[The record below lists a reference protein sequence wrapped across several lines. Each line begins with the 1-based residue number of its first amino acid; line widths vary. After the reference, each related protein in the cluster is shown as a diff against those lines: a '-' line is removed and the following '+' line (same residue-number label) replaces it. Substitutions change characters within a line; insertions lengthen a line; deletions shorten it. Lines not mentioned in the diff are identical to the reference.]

1 MTSTVQL
8 YHIYHHYTI
17 LHVCTLIGYDDTEA
31 VKLMTVPGSIIEI
44 EESITANFP
53 GDEQYFGQMR
63 GKELFKFPPGHAAK
77 LKSFIS
83 EIQSKHT

>member
-8 YHIYHHYTI
+8 YHIYHHYII
-17 LHVCTLIGYDDTEA
+17 LRTLIGYDDTEA

-44 EESITANFP
+44 EEFITANFP

-63 GKELFKFPPGHAAK
+63 GKELFNAK

-83 EIQSKHT
+83 GI